1 MKLTEAEQLFLSAQH
16 HGSLAT
22 TARNGAPQIK
32 PVGFSYNETLGTIDI
47 AGFNMTASAKYKNV
61 QANPRVAFV
70 ADDVPAPEDGAAGVR
85 FLEIRGVSETVTAAP
100 GSGQP
105 DPDGHLAPEIIRIH
119 PRRVLAF
126 NVDSPG
132 LQVRDAGGGTVY
144 SERRPA

>member
-1 MKLTEAEQLFLSAQH
+1 MKLTEPEQLFLSAQH
-16 HGSLAT
+16 YGRLAT
-22 TARNGAPQIK
+22 IGRNGAPQIK

-47 AGFNMTASAKYKNV
+47 AGFNMAASAKYKNV
-61 QANPRVAFV
+61 QVNPRVAFV

-85 FLEIRGVSETVTAAP
+85 FLEIRGVAETVTAVP

-105 DPDGHLAPEIIRIH
+105 DPESHLAPEIIRIH

-132 LQVRDAGGGTVY
+132 LQVRDAGGGAVY
-144 SERRPA
+144 SERWPA